1 MLLELKLKAKK
12 ILDEEPVEEVKIEPT
27 RKISKRVFKTVET
40 ASNSDEWASLNKDFF
55 KSDAIDDDDNTGK
68 EINDLEENSKFTSDA
83 KKNDKNDEN
92 DIKVYP
98 EKLVIPVRKQ
108 NSLKSKTRTF
118 TPLKIPG
125 TNPTTNIQQN
135 LNEGISL
142 FSYCAC
148 ICMNLKFL
156 HLSNLNTKIS

>member
-1 MLLELKLKAKK
+1 MLLELKLKAQK
-12 ILDEEPVEEVKIEPT
+12 ILDEHPVEEVKIEPI

-40 ASNSDEWASLNKDFF
+40 SSGSDEWASLNKDFF
-55 KSDAIDDDDNTGK
+55 KSDAIDDDDNAGEK
-68 EINDLEENSKFTSDA
+68 INELGENSKFTLDA
-83 KKNDKNDEN
+83 KKNDKK
-92 DIKVYP
+92 DIEVYP

-135 LNEGISL
+135 LNEGKLL

-156 HLSNLNTKIS
+156 HLSNPNTKIS

>member
-1 MLLELKLKAKK
+1 MLLELNLKAQK
-12 ILDEEPVEEVKIEPT
+12 ILDEHPVEEVKIEPI

-40 ASNSDEWASLNKDFF
+40 SSGSDEWASLNKDFF
-55 KSDAIDDDDNTGK
+55 KSDAIDDDDNAGEK
-68 EINDLEENSKFTSDA
+68 INDLGENSKFTLDA
-83 KKNDKNDEN
+83 KKNDKK
-92 DIKVYP
+92 DIEVYP

-135 LNEGISL
+135 LNEGILL

-156 HLSNLNTKIS
+156 HLSNPNTKIS

>member
-1 MLLELKLKAKK
+1 MLLELKLKAQK
-12 ILDEEPVEEVKIEPT
+12 ILDEHPVEEVKIEPT

-40 ASNSDEWASLNKDFF
+40 SSGSDEWASLNKDFF
-55 KSDAIDDDDNTGK
+55 KSDAIDDDDNAGEK
-68 EINDLEENSKFTSDA
+68 INDLGENSKFTSDA
-83 KKNDKNDEN
+83 KKNDKK
-92 DIKVYP
+92 DIEVYP

-135 LNEGISL
+135 LNEGKLL

-156 HLSNLNTKIS
+156 HLSNPNTKIS

>member
-1 MLLELKLKAKK
+1 MLLELKLKAQK
-12 ILDEEPVEEVKIEPT
+12 ILDEHPVEEVKIEPT

-40 ASNSDEWASLNKDFF
+40 SSGSDEWASLNKDFF
-55 KSDAIDDDDNTGK
+55 KSDAIDDDDNVGEK
-68 EINDLEENSKFTSDA
+68 INDLGENSKFTLDA
-83 KKNDKNDEN
+83 KKNDKK
-92 DIKVYP
+92 DIEVYP

-135 LNEGISL
+135 LNGGKLL

-156 HLSNLNTKIS
+156 HLSNPNTKIS